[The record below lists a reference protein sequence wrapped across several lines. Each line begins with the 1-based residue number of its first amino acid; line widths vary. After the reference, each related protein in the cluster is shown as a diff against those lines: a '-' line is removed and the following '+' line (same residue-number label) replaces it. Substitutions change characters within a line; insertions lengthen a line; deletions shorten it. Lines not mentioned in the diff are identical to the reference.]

1 MQLDE
6 CESSKVALIAG
17 PHEDCVQDVVET
29 SNAANVVETS
39 KAAISAQFSADCR
52 SWVQKSRPS
61 CSHADSRHESRWVD
75 PGGSARVCED
85 CGADVLRDHRG
96 DDHGGGAADSHG
108 DLDGAT
114 GAERG
119 DGHRDAVEIG
129 GHAGESGG
137 FTNRDTGERNQEAGE
152 HTGEP
157 ELSWSTCNDVVRDH
171 RGDDHGGGA
180 ADSHGEHEG
189 DGDLDG
195 TVEIGGHAGE
205 SGGYTYRDTGEPDCR
220 SCSTCNQEAGEHT
233 GEPELSWSTCNQ
245 EAEEQ
250 VLLKHA
256 LHAGDSHADVL

>member
-75 PGGSARVCED
+75 LGGSARVCED
-85 CGADVLRDHRG
+85 CGA
-96 DDHGGGAADSHG
+96 
-108 DLDGAT
+108 
-114 GAERG
+114 
-119 DGHRDAVEIG
+119 
-129 GHAGESGG
+129 
-137 FTNRDTGERNQEAGE
+137 
-152 HTGEP
+152 
-157 ELSWSTCNDVVRDH
+157 DVVRDH